1 MNADIDYAKLYIK
14 WLNENIEQYKVSNNI
29 SRITLPFMDKNN
41 DFIDIYIINQKD
53 NTYTL
58 TDDGAILNDLII
70 SGFDIKSKRRKEIL
84 KSIIRSYGISI
95 SNNNELTV
103 NCSIEDLPIKK
114 HLLAQCMI
122 KVNDMFFLSKNTVQS
137 IFLEDVQSYLD
148 NNNIRYIDD
157 ISIVGKSKLITHYDF
172 GIAKSKIASERFIK
186 TVNNFDINSARN
198 IIFSWGDTKSER
210 HSDTQL
216 YVFINDINKKVSPE
230 AYSALKEYDIIPA
243 MWSKKENYINEL
255 IA

>member
-1 MNADIDYAKLYIK
+1 MNANIDYAKLYIK

-70 SGFDIKSKRRKEIL
+70 SGFDIKSKRRNEIL

-122 KVNDMFFLSKNTVQS
+122 KVNDMFFYQKTQCNLYKN
-137 IFLEDVQSYLD
+137 IFEE
-148 NNNIRYIDD
+148 
-157 ISIVGKSKLITHYDF
+157 GELIKNSVV
-172 GIAKSKIASERFIK
+172 AKIATTATDGK
-186 TVNNFDINSARN
+186 T
-198 IIFSWGDTKSER
+198 
-210 HSDTQL
+210 
-216 YVFINDINKKVSPE
+216 
-230 AYSALKEYDIIPA
+230 
-243 MWSKKENYINEL
+243 
-255 IA
+255 